1 MKIRYLFVIKLLLIF
16 LLFMFI
22 RFIEIND
29 YTNTICAFLTL
40 AFSMILLYR
49 TRKSIPLI
57 LVFAFVL
64 YCNYSIIMGE
74 YFIGGHLGI
83 PIHEVKNSYYYG
95 INIRILLLFVAIL
108 STFYNSSNIDH
119 FNFKLVPKDNLFI
132 FAIIVIV
139 LILIFLFGIDR
150 GPLTSYSVRITPIY
164 EYSRVLFLF
173 AYYFSGSS
181 RIRKYIFFILVV
193 LFILQDF
200 YYGGR
205 ITSLQ
210 LILLIAVTLLS
221 GKLTSKKL
229 VKYGLWGIFINSLIV
244 EYRKAYT
251 LDSINIINLFKNL
264 VNNYLVFDTPI
275 YAYYA
280 SATHIA
286 AAEIAGV
293 DIKLNSF
300 LEFIKAIIVGS
311 KNISGD
317 VTKFVR
323 INYFLNFGGGL
334 LPSHFYFWM
343 GWLGVI
349 VISIIITYI
358 FNKLTYLKSD
368 YQKIIF
374 ASIVCTAPRW
384 YLYSPLVLFRGSLF
398 ITTVLYFIFCAIDT
412 ITSKALNRKKKII
425 ENSLKVTKIVT

>member
-1 MKIRYLFVIKLLLIF
+1 
-16 LLFMFI
+16 
-22 RFIEIND
+22 
-29 YTNTICAFLTL
+29 
-40 AFSMILLYR
+40 
-49 TRKSIPLI
+49 
-57 LVFAFVL
+57 
-64 YCNYSIIMGE
+64 MGE

-311 KNISGD
+311 KNISGN

-412 ITSKALNRKKKII
+412 ITSKALNRKKK
-425 ENSLKVTKIVT
+425 